1 MPLNKSLEG
10 LFSEAFERPSDF
22 LCCAFG
28 LRESEIDV
36 YFALL
41 SGPKSVEELATDE
54 RIDRDR
60 STVQRVLTKLLD
72 AGLVMREEKH
82 LERGGYYYLY
92 RAVSEE
98 TVKHEILKQLDNW
111 YEQTRR
117 FLLNEWPELSE

>member
-1 MPLNKSLEG
+1 MSLNKSLEG

-28 LRESEIDV
+28 LRKSEIDV

-41 SGPKSVEELATDE
+41 TGPKTVEELATDE
-54 RIDRDR
+54 SIERDR

-72 AGLVMREEKH
+72 KGLVIREEKH

-92 RAVSEE
+92 RAISEE
-98 TVKHEILKQLDNW
+98 AMKREILKQLDNW
-111 YEQTRR
+111 YQQTRS
-117 FLLNEWPELSE
+117 FLLNEWPEISE

>member
-28 LRESEIDV
+28 LRENEIDV

-54 RIDRDR
+54 SIDRDR
-60 STVQRVLTKLLD
+60 STVQRVLAKLLD

-117 FLLNEWPELSE
+117 FLLNEWPELIE